1 MRLIILCATLSTAL
15 SYTNKV
21 LKNVKLDIPTST
33 KSPTKGFP
41 KWPTPVIESHGDYR
55 SDAFIE
61 KSIGGELYK
70 HQEELPRLPVPSIEA
85 TIKTFLKTALPL
97 AESEEER
104 KSLVEACE
112 TFPMQAAELQS
123 RLINL
128 REELKDTSWLQK
140 FWNTM
145 VYLQYRDPVEVYV
158 SYHCKYLLFSSNK
171 INSYRTNV

>member
-1 MRLIILCATLSTAL
+1 MRLVILYATMSIGF

-21 LKNVKLDIPTST
+21 LKNVKLDIPTSIE
-33 KSPTKGFP
+33 SMEKGFP

-55 SDAFIE
+55 SDSLIE
-61 KSIGGELYK
+61 KVIGGDLYK
-70 HQEELPRLPVPSIEA
+70 HQDELPRLPVPSIEA

-104 KSLVEACE
+104 KSLVKACE
-112 TFPMQAAELQS
+112 TFPIQAAELQN
-123 RLINL
+123 RLL
-128 REELKDTSWLQK
+128 DLKEDLKDTSWLQK

-158 SYHCKYLLFSSNK
+158 SYHCKYFLSLSK
-171 INSYRTNV
+171 